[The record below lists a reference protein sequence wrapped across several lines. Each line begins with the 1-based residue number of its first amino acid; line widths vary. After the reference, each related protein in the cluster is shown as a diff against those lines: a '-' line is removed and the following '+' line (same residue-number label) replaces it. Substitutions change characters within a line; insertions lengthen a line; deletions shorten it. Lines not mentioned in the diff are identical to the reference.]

1 MTKFKLKDQQTD
13 KFWNAY
19 KNLSR
24 NFAEVYHLTAPP
36 LQSKFMSLLRFTHR
50 IPRRKIS
57 LGNFLSGMGIDEI
70 FDKEFLYLNCSHFEI
85 PRALER
91 SAGLAKSSKFRLNE
105 QESAL
110 SGINF
115 WSRAQSLYYKRPTPR
130 TYRIQL
136 DAPSN
141 EKARAGRSSGF
152 PSPLPNI
159 PIAPLRKIRSDRIR
173 R

>member
-1 MTKFKLKDQQTD
+1 MPTKIYREISQ
-13 KFWNAY
+13 
-19 KNLSR
+19 
-24 NFAEVYHLTAPP
+24 
-36 LQSKFMSLLRFTHR
+36 RFTILLPLR
-50 IPRRKIS
+50 YNWSSCRFKGLLIASLAGKS